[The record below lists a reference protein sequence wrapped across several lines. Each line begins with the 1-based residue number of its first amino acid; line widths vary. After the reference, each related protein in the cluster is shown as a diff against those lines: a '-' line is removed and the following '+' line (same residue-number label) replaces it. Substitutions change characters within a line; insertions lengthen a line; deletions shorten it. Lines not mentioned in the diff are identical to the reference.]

1 MRHVGMK
8 FLTAA
13 LLGLLASPV
22 FAQFGFFG
30 SQDIGPSRLVIN
42 ADVQKELKLSRDQVE
57 KFTKATQEMRD
68 KIREAI
74 QGSGGDMDKFR
85 KALAKLQAEG
95 DKLVADTL
103 KPEQLKR
110 LRQIELQANGHR
122 SFTRAEVQKE
132 LKLTD
137 RQKKDV
143 EKIADDV
150 KKETEGLFK
159 DVGRDREKFQ
169 EAQKKAAA
177 LNSEAV
183 TKVTKL
189 LSADQQKT
197 WKALTGDKFDYKP
210 NRGLPRN

>member
-1 MRHVGMK
+1 MRHVDLK
-8 FLTAA
+8 FLAA
-13 LLGLLASPV
+13 AVFGLLASPA

-30 SQDIGPSRLVIN
+30 AQDIGPSRLVIH
-42 ADVQKELKLSRDQVE
+42 ADVQKELKLSEDQVE

-74 QGSGGDMDKFR
+74 QGAGGDMDKFR

-110 LRQIELQANGHR
+110 LKQIELQANGLR

-137 RQKKDV
+137 KQKKDV

-150 KKETEGLFK
+150 KKESEGLFK

-169 EAQKKAAA
+169 EAQKKIAA
-177 LNSEAV
+177 LNTEGLA
-183 TKVTKL
+183 KVTKL
-189 LSADQQKT
+189 LTDDQQKT
-197 WKALTGDKFDYKP
+197 WKTMIGDKFDYKP
-210 NRGLPRN
+210 NRGLPRD